1 MVLLEQDNHALHDT
15 VATQL
20 QTQHQTNRLLM
31 MIAGELQSLNKDQR
45 RATSIQGGI
54 AAKCPWSLESN
65 SKAANYWHNLH
76 DTVATQLETQ
86 HQTNWLL
93 MMIAGELQSLNNN
106 QRRATSVQGGSAA
119 TCPWQPSFGTTCLSS
134 WTTCLTQA

>member
-65 SKAANYWHNLH
+65 SK
-76 DTVATQLETQ
+76 
-86 HQTNWLL
+86 
-93 MMIAGELQSLNNN
+93 
-106 QRRATSVQGGSAA
+106 RAT
-119 TCPWQPSFGTTCLSS
+119 PRQPTIGTTCMILLQPS
-134 WTTCLTQA
+134 WKLNIKPIGS